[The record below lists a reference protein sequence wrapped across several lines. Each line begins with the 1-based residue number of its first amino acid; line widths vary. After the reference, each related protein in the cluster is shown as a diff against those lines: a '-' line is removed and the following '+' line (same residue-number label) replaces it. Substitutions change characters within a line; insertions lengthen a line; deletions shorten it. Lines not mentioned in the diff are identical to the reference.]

1 MLENNN
7 RQVSIVLPVYNE
19 EANIKETLDKL
30 LNSVKAYNLE
40 CEIIT
45 VDDGSNDRTVQ
56 FIKEYPV
63 KLIQHEYNKGYGAAL
78 KTGIRSAKYD
88 IIAISDADG
97 TYPVERI
104 PELVSFINNHD
115 MVVGARSYISLP
127 LIRRPA
133 KWILNK
139 YANYLVR
146 YNIPDINSGMRIFR
160 KDVFDKFR
168 GMLPNGF
175 SFTTTITLALL
186 SNDYRVKYVPIDY
199 FKRGGKSKIRPIR
212 DTVNFFSLVTRVSLY
227 FNPLRVFIP
236 IALLLLFLG
245 FVFLCYDIYMKDITD
260 KTMMTFLWGMQFG
273 VMGLLA
279 DMISR
284 LRQD

>member
-1 MLENNN
+1 MSEISNK
-7 RQVSIVLPVYNE
+7 QVSIILPVYNE
-19 EANIKETLDKL
+19 EANIRETFDKL
-30 LNSVKAYNLE
+30 LISVEAHNLA
-40 CEIIT
+40 CEIIV
-45 VDDGSNDRTVQ
+45 VDDGSKDRTVQ
-56 FIKEYPV
+56 LIKEYPV
-63 KLIQHEYNKGYGAAL
+63 KIIQHEYNKGYGAAL
-78 KTGIRSAKYD
+78 KTGIRCAQYG

-115 MVVGARSYISLP
+115 MVVGARSYINLP
-127 LIRRPA
+127 LVRRPA

-139 YANYLVR
+139 YANYLVH
-146 YNIPDINSGMRIFR
+146 YKIPDLNSGMRVFR

-236 IALLLLFLG
+236 IALSLLFLG
-245 FVFLCYDIYMKDITD
+245 LVFLGHDIYIRNITD
-260 KTMMTFLWGMQFG
+260 KTMMAFLWGMQFG
-273 VMGLLA
+273 IMGLLA
-279 DMISR
+279 DMISH
-284 LRQD
+284 LKQD